1 VNPALRFGIDY
12 CNQCVHSICR
22 RLTLAQVWSK
32 LRSKRISRRTVGRH
46 SRGRPQLRENLD
58 QGCVLGK
65 KTKSII
71 VTVTDDALT
80 KIDELA
86 ARLTA
91 KGMKVDRVLPATGVI
106 TGSAAPT
113 KMSTLKKVDGVMS
126 VEEELTIELAP
137 PDSPVQ

>member
-1 VNPALRFGIDY
+1 MP
-12 CNQCVHSICR
+12 
-22 RLTLAQVWSK
+22 
-32 LRSKRISRRTVGRH
+32 
-46 SRGRPQLRENLD
+46 
-58 QGCVLGK
+58 K

-71 VTVTDDALT
+71 VTVTDDALN

-86 ARLTA
+86 ERLKT

-106 TGSAAPT
+106 TGSAAST

-126 VEEELTIELAP
+126 VEEELTIQLPP